1 MIHETAVIYPGVI
14 IEEDVII
21 GAGCIIGAKAEHK
34 KFWHEPQKYSVII
47 KSGSVIHGNV
57 TIDAGTFQDTIIE
70 NYCFIMKGVHI
81 GHDCLIKN
89 NVTISPH
96 SSIGGEVVIEENTNI
111 GMGVMIHQ
119 GLVIPSGC
127 MFGMGTIVTKKTKLE
142 NDTCF
147 VGNPARKLRSNKR

>member
-1 MIHETAVIYPGVI
+1 MIHETAVIYPNVI
-14 IEEDVII
+14 IEENVYI

-34 KFWHEPQKYSVII
+34 KYWHDKQQYSVII

-57 TIDAGTFQDTIIE
+57 TIDAGTYQDTIIE
-70 NYCFIMKGVHI
+70 QDCFIMKGVHI

-96 SSIGGEVVIEENTNI
+96 SSIGGECVILEDTNI
-111 GMGVMIHQ
+111 GMGVLIHQ
-119 GLVIPSGC
+119 GLIIPSGC
-127 MFGMGTIVTKKTKLE
+127 MFGMGTIVTKKTVLE
-142 NDTCF
+142 KDTCY